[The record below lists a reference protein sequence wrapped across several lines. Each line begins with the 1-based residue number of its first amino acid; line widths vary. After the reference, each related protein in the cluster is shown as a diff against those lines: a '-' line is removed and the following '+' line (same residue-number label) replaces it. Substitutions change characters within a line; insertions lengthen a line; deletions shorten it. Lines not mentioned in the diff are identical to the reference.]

1 MALPQCNVPGQSVVY
16 EYLLTTEGGGG
27 GGGGMVSLCHFSV
40 SQQPANKVTKN
51 ETIFFIIIL
60 KHSFVHITEIV
71 ITTKITYEK

>member
-1 MALPQCNVPGQSVVY
+1 MALVGCNVPGQSVVY

-51 ETIFFIIIL
+51 ETFFFDYYFETFIRSHNRNCNNNKNNI
-60 KHSFVHITEIV
+60 
-71 ITTKITYEK
+71 